1 MQIKHLRYL
10 VELDRSGSMYA
21 AAKQLMVSQQGLS
34 KAIASLEGELGIEL
48 VRRTPHG
55 TRLTQEGLVVLDSAK
70 RILAEHDHMASRLY
84 DLSGAGGPAANR
96 ISVRVSHYAAQI
108 ASVDPEY
115 VRLLTSNTF
124 YIEEPFDKLL
134 LRAAASDGSDLVF
147 TDVFH
152 HTLGGIASN
161 PDVMFEP
168 IIQTRYGLVWKEGST
183 VEGKASL
190 HRGDVCDLPLVID
203 SDREAMCLTGAL
215 FEKHPLSNVLMGTAS
230 QRMLFEY
237 VQMADVDTLALSD
250 SFSFYVRCKQGLPE
264 MRGLRFTPFA
274 TLKSVVQVGFILPRH
289 VQLTQQA
296 LHTMQV
302 LRRYIA
308 EKCPDYS

>member
-1 MQIKHLRYL
+1 MHIKHLRYL
-10 VELDRSGSMYA
+10 VELDRCGSMYA
-21 AAKQLMVSQQGLS
+21 AAKRLMVSQQGLS
-34 KAIASLEGELGIEL
+34 KAIASLESELGLEL
-48 VRRTPHG
+48 VKRTSHG
-55 TRLTQEGLVVLDSAK
+55 TRLTQEGLAVLDSAK
-70 RILAEHDHMASRLY
+70 LMLAEYDRMASRLY
-84 DLSGAGGPAANR
+84 DLSGAEDHPANR

-152 HTLGGIASN
+152 HTLGGIVDN
-161 PDVMFEP
+161 PDVIFEP
-168 IIQTRYGLVWKEGST
+168 IIQTRYGLVWKGDSV
-183 VEGKASL
+183 VEGKTSL

-203 SDREAMCLTGAL
+203 SDRESMRLVNAL

-237 VQMADVDTLALSD
+237 VQMADADVLALSD
-250 SFSFYVRCKQGLPE
+250 SFSFYVRCKQRLPE
-264 MRGLRFTPFA
+264 MQGLRFTPLA
-274 TLKSVVQVGFILPRH
+274 TLKSVVQVGFVLPRR

-308 EKCPDYS
+308 EKCPDYL